1 MRKMAYIVKIDNIT
15 PIENA
20 DAIEVAHVGGW
31 KVVVKKGEYSVD
43 DLAVYCEIDS
53 WIPHEIFPHLSK
65 GKEPREY
72 NGVKGEKLRTIKLR
86 KQVSQGLL
94 LPLSVMGKSNYVRTT
109 IPPSYWKKDGLIV
122 EYDVGS
128 DVSEYLNIQ
137 KYEPPIPAQ
146 LRGQIKGNF
155 PSFIPKTDQERIQNC
170 YKHITNP
177 DNETIWES
185 VVVEEK
191 LEGSSTTIYYNNGDT
206 GVCSRNLDLKEEGG
220 DSFWKA
226 TKDQQIVEKLTE
238 YCERTG
244 RNLAIQGELI
254 GNVQGNIYKLD
265 KNVIRAFDIYDID
278 EGSYLGYFERSDIL
292 TELDILQVPV
302 LLGFDSLLG
311 YTIDELLSLAEDKSA
326 LNPKQERE
334 GVVVKSLFDP
344 DSSFKIISNKYLMKQ
359 D

>member
-1 MRKMAYIVKIDNIT
+1 MAYIVKIDNIT

-20 DAIEVAHVGGW
+20 DAIEVARVGGW

-53 WIPHEIFPHLSK
+53 WIPHDIAPFLSK

-86 KQVSQGLL
+86 KQISQGLL
-94 LPLSVMGKSNYVRTT
+94 LPTSLL
-109 IPPSYWKKDGLIV
+109 PQGLGQYGID
-122 EYDVGS
+122 E
-128 DVSEYLNIQ
+128 DVSELLNIQ

-177 DNETIWES
+177 DNKTIWES

-191 LEGSSTTIYYNNGDT
+191 LEGSSTTIYYNNGDI

-265 KNVIRAFDIYDID
+265 KNVIRVFDIYDID

-292 TELDILQVPV
+292 TELDILQAPV
-302 LLGFDSLLG
+302 LYEGISGLG
-311 YTIDELLSLAEDKSA
+311 YTIDELLSLAEGKSA

-334 GVVVKSLFDP
+334 GVVVKSLFEP